1 MLIAIMFIL
10 FNLVN
15 EKTGQDCSMIEVA
28 QQSTFV
34 TKTKKKNGFHI
45 YWLSLKQNEAIIS
58 EDCKK
63 GFEFEIKTDKKR
75 WHCTLPPSVHRDD
88 ANFCYKNYRQ
98 DKLIV
103 SDKLYDKIM
112 KLLAECLKTE
122 GEADNENILVLL
134 GSRGLGIVL
143 HRLNFDEEIHAICG
157 SISPYYKKEYRHNL
171 VYALC
176 GIYS

>member
-45 YWLSLKQNEAIIS
+45 YWLSLKQNEAIVS

-75 WHCTLPPSVHRDD
+75 GHCTLPPSVHRDD
-88 ANFCYKNYRQ
+88 ANFRYKITDRTSSSFQ
-98 DKLIV
+98 
-103 SDKLYDKIM
+103 
-112 KLLAECLKTE
+112 
-122 GEADNENILVLL
+122 
-134 GSRGLGIVL
+134 
-143 HRLNFDEEIHAICG
+143 
-157 SISPYYKKEYRHNL
+157 ISYMIK
-171 VYALC
+171 
-176 GIYS
+176 